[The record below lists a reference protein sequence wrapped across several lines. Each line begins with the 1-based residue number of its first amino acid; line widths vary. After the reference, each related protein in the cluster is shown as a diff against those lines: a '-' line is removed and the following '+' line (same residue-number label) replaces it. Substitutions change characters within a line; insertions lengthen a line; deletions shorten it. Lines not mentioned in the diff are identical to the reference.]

1 MKRVLKLFSLRDFI
15 NSEQYMSKLKKNKRK
30 AKHVYILRER
40 ITELHDSIFH
50 RALNGDTPKIIEAKL
65 LKKYNRRLKLI
76 LYQQCDTS
84 QYNIIVRG

>member
-1 MKRVLKLFSLRDFI
+1 MQKLLH
-15 NSEQYMSKLKKNKRK
+15 KLKKDRRK
-30 AKHVYILRER
+30 AKHVYILSKR

-76 LYQQCDTS
+76 LY
-84 QYNIIVRG
+84 

>member
-1 MKRVLKLFSLRDFI
+1 MQTLLR
-15 NSEQYMSKLKKNKRK
+15 KLKKNKRK
-30 AKHVYILRER
+30 SKHVILLRSR

-76 LYQQCDTS
+76 LY
-84 QYNIIVRG
+84 